1 MFIPRRTQY
10 ALRAVFE
17 LCKRKGQGPVKIA
30 VIAKCQDIP
39 ARFLEV
45 ILGQLKQPGFIGS
58 KRGNGG
64 GYFIAC
70 EPADLTVGEVI
81 GFLQG
86 PVRPVGCSTD
96 VSDQHCALHGDCI
109 FLPMWEKIRLA
120 IADIYDNTT
129 FQDLVDADRER
140 VSKRVIQ
147 YSI

>member
-1 MFIPRRTQY
+1 MFIPRKTQY

-17 LCKRKGQGPVKIA
+17 LCKRKGNGPVKIA

-39 ARFLEV
+39 VRFLEV

-64 GYFIAC
+64 GYYVARD
-70 EPADLTVGEVI
+70 PADLTVGQVI
-81 GFLQG
+81 RFLQG

-96 VSDQHCALHGDCI
+96 ASDQHCALHGQCV
-109 FLPMWEKIRLA
+109 FLPMWEKVRAA
-120 IADIYDNTT
+120 IADVYDHTT

-140 VSKRVIQ
+140 VNRLALQ
-147 YSI
+147 YTI